1 MSTPR
6 TPPCGAHPPRGSRKV
21 AKPHFLE
28 SLLLKA
34 SRPLLLAMA
43 LWVVCVPSHA
53 GTMAEGSP
61 SVRVADTV
69 LGYSHPDRLRFRYRL
84 QGLEED
90 WTYAATRREAHY
102 TNLGPGTYRFQA
114 QASDGGTAWSDAPTS
129 VVFVIPPTFVQSRPF
144 FAICVI
150 AMLAALALMC
160 RLRVAQMA
168 AREQSRVDERGRER
182 EHIARELHDTLL
194 QSVQAL
200 LLKFGSVSR
209 TLSLPDLERKALD
222 EAVEAA
228 QAVIAESRDHIL
240 GLRSNVDR
248 DGDLAGS
255 LATIGQEAADAGAP
269 RFSVVAQGSV
279 RPLRPHALE
288 VCYRVARE
296 AILNAFRHSGG
307 ESIEVQIIYGDADLR
322 IRVRD
327 DGAGLPPQS
336 RLDGQPRHWGLT
348 GMAERVGAI
357 GGSLEIW
364 TGTNA
369 GTEIELV
376 LSAERAYRDEV
387 VPVRWR
393 QFVRRLVNGGR
404 EPRGGTEN

>member
-1 MSTPR
+1 
-6 TPPCGAHPPRGSRKV
+6 
-21 AKPHFLE
+21 
-28 SLLLKA
+28 
-34 SRPLLLAMA
+34 
-43 LWVVCVPSHA
+43 
-53 GTMAEGSP
+53 
-61 SVRVADTV
+61 
-69 LGYSHPDRLRFRYRL
+69 
-84 QGLEED
+84 
-90 WTYAATRREAHY
+90 
-102 TNLGPGTYRFQA
+102 
-114 QASDGGTAWSDAPTS
+114 
-129 VVFVIPPTFVQSRPF
+129 
-144 FAICVI
+144 
-150 AMLAALALMC
+150 
-160 RLRVAQMA
+160 
-168 AREQSRVDERGRER
+168 
-182 EHIARELHDTLL
+182 
-194 QSVQAL
+194 VQAL

-255 LATIGQEAADAGAP
+255 LATIGQEVADAGAP